1 MYQKYNNIITDKIT
15 ENSVFFRM
23 RENTKKDIF
32 EIISWHEYLS
42 LNWFTELTWNLWYL
56 WNIQDNIPLYLYYA
70 KKINHIP
77 NDDELLNI
85 IRINI
90 SFIKN
95 YFRNHVILKNI
106 IRNNTNT
113 DTLKQ
118 CIIDIVEPLVML
130 IEQLRTTEASN
141 YMNRIKNSNDVYEI
155 ILNFELLIQ
164 YLSTLLNIQ
173 ETSMFYW
180 QEVEFLDYLKSNKSL
195 HEPQTKYHLQAIKS
209 VFKELNNI
217 KSGIETF
224 LLYWS
229 IAREET
235 RQDSDLL
242 DWILVIQNNVI
253 DNYETFSKSLNY
265 IIKSNQVMLNDV
277 FVKYKHPFHYMFQ
290 WDLNSYSS
298 LYKMSF
304 MNNFK
309 PIFGKNVIKIENF
322 FDKDLDYYFG
332 KYAFINTFQK
342 LRNEC
347 RDILKN
353 GRGISSFC
361 NELKSFMK
369 KGFFLSALAVNGVF
383 VSEDVCFEEFKKK
396 YENLAT
402 ECDNVIAVLQNN
414 ILSKDDII
422 KILDFYYITLNH
434 VYNFK

>member
-1 MYQKYNNIITDKIT
+1 
-15 ENSVFFRM
+15 
-23 RENTKKDIF
+23 
-32 EIISWHEYLS
+32 
-42 LNWFTELTWNLWYL
+42 
-56 WNIQDNIPLYLYYA
+56 
-70 KKINHIP
+70 
-77 NDDELLNI
+77 
-85 IRINI
+85 
-90 SFIKN
+90 
-95 YFRNHVILKNI
+95 
-106 IRNNTNT
+106 
-113 DTLKQ
+113 
-118 CIIDIVEPLVML
+118 
-130 IEQLRTTEASN
+130 
-141 YMNRIKNSNDVYEI
+141 
-155 ILNFELLIQ
+155 
-164 YLSTLLNIQ
+164 
-173 ETSMFYW
+173 
-180 QEVEFLDYLKSNKSL
+180 
-195 HEPQTKYHLQAIKS
+195 
-209 VFKELNNI
+209 
-217 KSGIETF
+217 
-224 LLYWS
+224 
-229 IAREET
+229 
-235 RQDSDLL
+235 
-242 DWILVIQNNVI
+242 
-253 DNYETFSKSLNY
+253 
-265 IIKSNQVMLNDV
+265 
-277 FVKYKHPFHYMFQ
+277 
-290 WDLNSYSS
+290 
-298 LYKMSF
+298 MSF